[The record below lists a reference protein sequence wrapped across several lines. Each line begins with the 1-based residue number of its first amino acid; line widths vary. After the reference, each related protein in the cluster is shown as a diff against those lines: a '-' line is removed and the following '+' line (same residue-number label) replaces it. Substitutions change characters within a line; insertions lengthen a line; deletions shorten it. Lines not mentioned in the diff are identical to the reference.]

1 MTAQL
6 QSSDNPPQKQTEDLA
21 ASSTKILTDLF
32 LSPQI
37 KEMLSKHDAGA
48 GDEDLKSELFLV
60 LCNQPKEKINQMSE
74 DGQLLFFATG
84 IVRRMIFQK
93 NSKFHRTYRKCIY
106 EYEDHHD
113 QQHEEYDVEKD
124 KIETEVGEA
133 VDKSLHW
140 VEKSMLKI
148 YLDAGSKKQ
157 ASELTGI
164 GYRQVSNIISK
175 AKRKVQTQMSGKL
188 IGSYLHCNLD
198 IIIDV
203 SSVLNPDNA
212 MDLMDEVHEFIKYR
226 IEGQQIPTKTNQ
238 DAFIKE
244 IKPARIKK
252 II

>member
-1 MTAQL
+1 M
-6 QSSDNPPQKQTEDLA
+6 NHLA
-21 ASSTKILTDLF
+21 ASLKN
-32 LSPQI
+32 QI
-37 KEMLSKHDAGA
+37 ITEFYLGKPLNDMLKKFDAGA
-48 GDEDLKSELFLV
+48 GQEDLKSELFSV
-60 LCNQPKEKINQMSE
+60 LCNYPEDKIIQIHESK
-74 DGQLLFFATG
+74 QLMFFATG
-84 IVRRMIFQK
+84 IVQRMIFQK

-106 EYEDHHD
+106 EYEERHD

-133 VDKSLHW
+133 VDRSLHW
-140 VEKSMLKI
+140 VEKSMLQI

-157 ASELTGI
+157 ASRITGI
-164 GYRQVSNIISK
+164 SYRQVSNIINK
-175 AKRKVQTQMSGKL
+175 AKRKVQTQTSGKL

-203 SSVLNPDNA
+203 SSTLDPDNA

-238 DAFIKE
+238 DAFVKE

>member
-1 MTAQL
+1 
-6 QSSDNPPQKQTEDLA
+6 
-21 ASSTKILTDLF
+21 
-32 LSPQI
+32 
-37 KEMLSKHDAGA
+37 
-48 GDEDLKSELFLV
+48 
-60 LCNQPKEKINQMSE
+60 
-74 DGQLLFFATG
+74 
-84 IVRRMIFQK
+84 
-93 NSKFHRTYRKCIY
+93 
-106 EYEDHHD
+106 
-113 QQHEEYDVEKD
+113 
-124 KIETEVGEA
+124 
-133 VDKSLHW
+133 
-140 VEKSMLKI
+140 
-148 YLDAGSKKQ
+148 
-157 ASELTGI
+157 
-164 GYRQVSNIISK
+164 VSNIISK